1 MTNKKPFYITTTLP
15 YVNAEPHIGHA
26 LEFVRADVIARY
38 KESLGYDVFFNTG
51 TDEHGTKILEGAEK
65 EGIPVQEYV
74 DRNAAKFKEL
84 YPKLGI
90 TKNINFIRT
99 TDEKH
104 IKAAQEIWKRCD
116 QNGYIYKK
124 EYEAKYCVGC
134 ELNKTDSELVD
145 GKCEIHPNREIEII
159 KEENYFFA
167 FKKIAPKLKE
177 LYKNNPSLVIPDF
190 RFNEIK
196 AFLDRGL
203 EDFSVSRLKSKMSWG
218 IPVPGDDEHVMYVWF
233 DALTNYISTLDWP
246 EGENYK
252 KYWEQVGQE
261 KREVIQYCG
270 KDNLRQQSAIWQS
283 MLLAADLP
291 TSTNVV
297 INGFITAPDG
307 TKMSKSLG
315 NVVSPIEVIEAF
327 KDVTDYP
334 EDVIRF
340 VLLHDISSFE
350 DGGMSLETIK
360 QSYQSHLQNGIG
372 NLTNRIMKMA
382 TTYGVQLSEE
392 DKKMEAYGDGVKDDL
407 LENFDIAK
415 RINEILFNVNIIGLH
430 KINGISLIDGDI
442 QKCEPFK
449 KIKTNEDEAKKDV
462 YRELFHLYGNAL
474 MLQPFL
480 PRTSAKIL
488 ECIRE
493 NKMPEKPLFNRLP

>member
-1 MTNKKPFYITTTLP
+1 MITKKPFYITTTLP

-65 EGIPVQEYV
+65 EGISVQEYV
-74 DRNAAKFKEL
+74 DRNAARFKEL

-90 TKNINFIRT
+90 TKDIHFIRT

-116 QNGYIYKK
+116 QNGYIDKK

-134 ELNKTDSELVD
+134 ELHKTDSELID
-145 GKCEIHPNREIEII
+145 GKCPIHPNREIEII

-167 FKKIAPKLKE
+167 FKKIKPKLKE
-177 LYKNNPSLVIPDF
+177 LYENNPSLVIPDF

-203 EDFSVSRLKSKMSWG
+203 EDFSISRLKSNMSWG

-261 KREVIQYCG
+261 KREVVQYCG
-270 KDNLRQQSAIWQS
+270 KDNLRQQSAIWQA
-283 MLLAADLP
+283 MLLAAELP
-291 TSTNVV
+291 TTTNII
-297 INGFITAPDG
+297 INGFVTAPDG

-315 NVVSPIEVIEAF
+315 NVVSPTEVIEAF

-350 DGGMSLETIK
+350 DGGMSLESIK
-360 QSYQSHLQNGIG
+360 QSYQAHLQNGIG
-372 NLTNRIMKMA
+372 NLTNRIMKLA
-382 TTYGVQLSEE
+382 VTYDVR
-392 DKKMEAYGDGVKDDL
+392 L
-407 LENFDIAK
+407 LEGETFVESINTPNYLHVSPALDIFYVKEA
-415 RINEILFNVNIIGLH
+415 
-430 KINGISLIDGDI
+430 IDGLMACIKTIDNNI
-442 QKCEPFK
+442 QQQEPFK
-449 KIKTNEDEAKKDV
+449 VIKIDEIKGKVLIHKNLHDLWIIAQ
-462 YRELFHLYGNAL
+462 
-474 MLQPFL
+474 MLSVFMPS
-480 PRTSAKIL
+480 TSTKII

>member
-1 MTNKKPFYITTTLP
+1 MTTKKPFYITTTLP
-15 YVNAEPHIGHA
+15 YVNAEPHLGHA

-38 KESLGYDVFFNTG
+38 KEKCGYDVFFNTG

-65 EGIPVQEYV
+65 EGISVQEYV
-74 DRNAAKFKEL
+74 DKNVARFREL

-90 TKNINFIRT
+90 MNSIHHIRT

-104 IKAAQEIWKRCD
+104 IQSAQEIWQRCEK
-116 QNGYIYKK
+116 NGYIYKK
-124 EYEAKYCVGC
+124 EYSAKYCVGC
-134 ELNKTDSELVD
+134 ELYKTDSELVN
-145 GKCEIHPNREIEII
+145 GKCEVHTNRDIEII
-159 KEENYFFA
+159 QEENYFFA
-167 FKKIAPKLKE
+167 FKKIEPKLQE
-177 LYKNNPSLVIPDF
+177 LYKSNPKLVIPDF

-196 AFLDRGL
+196 AFLDRGI

-246 EGENYK
+246 NGENYK

-261 KREVIQYCG
+261 REVIQYCG
-270 KDNLRQQSAIWQS
+270 KDNLRQQSAIWQA
-283 MLLAADLP
+283 MLVAADLLP
-291 TSTNVV
+291 TTNII

-307 TKMSKSLG
+307 SKMSKSLG
-315 NVVSPIEVIEAF
+315 NVVSPFDVIDTF

-334 EDVIRF
+334 EDVLRF

-350 DGGMSLETIK
+350 DGGMSLDTIK

-392 DKKMEAYGDGVKDDL
+392 DKKMEAYNDGVKDDF
-407 LENFDIAK
+407 LENFDLS
-415 RINEILFNVNIIGLH
+415 RRMNEIWLNI
-430 KINGISLIDGDI
+430 SSVDEDI
-442 QKCEPFK
+442 QKNEPFK
-449 KIKTNEDEAKKDV
+449 KIKINEEEAKKDV
-462 YRELFHLYGNAL
+462 YRELYHLYGIAL
-474 MLQPFL
+474 LLENFL
-480 PRTSAKIL
+480 PRTSTKIL

-493 NKMPEKPLFNRLP
+493 NKMPEKPLFGRLQ